1 MDAVDEAICHEEKH
15 FPNGDVYIG
24 IIKGSLPHGEGKYN
38 WSDGTI
44 YEGMWEEGKMSG
56 RGRICWIS
64 GATYEGDF
72 SGGFLHGFG
81 IFTGLDGS
89 IYQGTWRMNIQHG
102 SGKKEYSNSD
112 NYDGSWKEGVKDGSG
127 KYDWSI
133 GNTYIGSWKAG
144 RMCGRG
150 VMKWENGDL
159 FDGFWLDG
167 LRHGAGFYMFADGS
181 YYFGTW
187 SKGLKD
193 GHGIFYPAG
202 SELPSLP
209 NWYSSVGYYD
219 NIPPVLPHASSS
231 KSERFSVRK
240 RKFYRSL
247 SEKYFSSGFLRKSG
261 RISNKPVALEKDSYI
276 GPPVKEASSGQSS
289 HTSSFASEESENK
302 VQNVNNLVYLRE
314 YMQGIL
320 VEEQIRNNEPGLSSK
335 KKQKNKSP
343 GKKEKTKPGEI
354 IFKGHRS
361 YHLML
366 NLQLGIRYTVGK
378 ITPVPMREVRSSDFG
393 PRARIRM
400 YFPRKGSQNLREMFK
415 IDAADYMM
423 SICGGDGLRELS
435 SPGKSGSI
443 FYLSQDDRFFIKTLR
458 RSELKVLLKML
469 PDYYNHVRN
478 HDNTLITKFFGLHRM
493 ALKHGK
499 KVRFVVMGNMLCT
512 ELRIHRRFDLKGSSH
527 GRFTEKHE
535 IDENTTLKDLD
546 LSYVF
551 HMNKSWRES
560 LLKDVVH
567 ASLRDRDCSVVRG
580 CAQAPWV
587 LAGTRSS
594 PIGSGWPDHGQIS
607 LDCMFLESQCIIDYS
622 LLLGVHF
629 RAPERLR
636 VLLGPPDATENCLS
650 LLNDDGTPTRV
661 ELLIPQMGM
670 VLALHEPSSVS
681 AVPGS
686 HIRGGALRASSTGNE
701 EVDLVLPGTGR
712 LRVQLGVNMPAQAN
726 RILPLDEVE
735 TNMPTVDTFEV
746 YDVVLYLGIIDILQD
761 YNVKKKLEHAYKSLQ
776 YDSLSISAV
785 EPKVYSERFIKF
797 LEKVFPDQT

>member
-1 MDAVDEAICHEEKH
+1 
-15 FPNGDVYIG
+15 
-24 IIKGSLPHGEGKYN
+24 
-38 WSDGTI
+38 
-44 YEGMWEEGKMSG
+44 MSG
-56 RGRICWIS
+56 RGRICWTS
-64 GATYEGDF
+64 GTTYEGDF

-89 IYQGTWRMNIQHG
+89 IYRGTWRMNIQHG
-102 SGKKEYSNSD
+102 SGKKEYSNSE

-127 KYDWSI
+127 KYVWST

-167 LRHGAGFYMFADGS
+167 LRHGAGFYMFVDGS

-219 NIPPVLPHASSS
+219 NIPPVLPHVSSS
-231 KSERFSVRK
+231 KSQRFSVRK

-247 SEKYFSSGFLRKSG
+247 SEKYFSGGFLRKSG
-261 RISNKPVALEKDSYI
+261 RISNKSLALERDSYI

-289 HTSSFASEESENK
+289 YTLSFASEEGENK

-314 YMQGIL
+314 YMQGVL

-335 KKQKNKSP
+335 KKWKNKSP
-343 GKKEKTKPGEI
+343 GKKEKSKPGEI

-400 YFPRKGSQNLREMFK
+400 YFPRKGSQFTPPHRSIGFHWKDYCPMVFRNLREMFK

-469 PDYYNHVRN
+469 PDYYNHVKN

-560 LLKDVVH
+560 LLK
-567 ASLRDRDCSVVRG
+567 
-580 CAQAPWV
+580 
-587 LAGTRSS
+587 
-594 PIGSGWPDHGQIS
+594 QIS

-636 VLLGPPDATENCLS
+636 ILLGPPDAMENCLS
-650 LLNDDGTPTRV
+650 SLNDDGTPTNV

-686 HIRGGALRASSTGNE
+686 HIRGSALRASSTGDE
-701 EVDLVLPGTGR
+701 EVDLLLPGTGR

-735 TNMPTVDTFEV
+735 SNKPTVDPFEV

-776 YDSLSISAV
+776 YGPVSISAV
-785 EPKVYSERFIKF
+785 EPKLYSERFVKF

>member
-1 MDAVDEAICHEEKH
+1 MYGDVSVLKDREVYLGHGMGSVKVVVGVVGCSGFGDGGGGGGGGSGGGGGGGGSGGSGGGVHEEKH

-44 YEGMWEEGKMSG
+44 YEGTWEEGKMSG

-89 IYQGTWRMNIQHG
+89 IYKGTWRMNIQHG

-247 SEKYFSSGFLRKSG
+247 SEKYFSGGFLRKSG
-261 RISNKPVALEKDSYI
+261 RISNKSVALEKDSYI
-276 GPPVKEASSGQSS
+276 GPTVKEASSGQSS
-289 HTSSFASEESENK
+289 HTLSFASEESENK

-314 YMQGIL
+314 YMQGVL

-335 KKQKNKSP
+335 KKRKNKSP

-400 YFPRKGSQNLREMFK
+400 YFPRKGSQFTPPHRSIGFHWKDYCPMVFRNLREMFK

-458 RSELKVLLKML
+458 RAEL
-469 PDYYNHVRN
+469 
-478 HDNTLITKFFGLHRM
+478 
-493 ALKHGK
+493 

-560 LLKDVVH
+560 LLN
-567 ASLRDRDCSVVRG
+567 
-580 CAQAPWV
+580 
-587 LAGTRSS
+587 
-594 PIGSGWPDHGQIS
+594 
-607 LDCMFLESQCIIDYS
+607 

-650 LLNDDGTPTRV
+650 LLNDDGTPTHV

-712 LRVQLGVNMPAQAN
+712 LRVQLGVNMPAHAN

-735 TNMPTVDTFEV
+735 TSMPTVDPFEV

-776 YDSLSISAV
+776 YDPLSISAV